1 LKRAAPAAP
10 TAENPVPVT
19 VSVVVKL
26 TFEKTVSIEETSLKN
41 SKKLIS
47 AFLKGLIVK
56 QT

>member
-1 LKRAAPAAP
+1 MKRAAPAAP